1 MGLMLVYVV
10 GFLCCCF
17 SMWLIFGWWLLA
29 WAFGIGWWLCGF
41 DGGCLF
47 AVIADGDLL
56 GFGFGGEFLIVLVLR
71 FL

>member
-1 MGLMLVYVV
+1 MVDFWVMVV
-10 GFLCCCF
+10 GMGFWY
-17 SMWLIFGWWLLA
+17 WLVALWFRW
-29 WAFGIGWWLCGF
+29 
-41 DGGCLF
+41 GCLF